1 LLKVTMGRIR
11 DALTALFSSKR
22 DPYVRWSEIPRIK
35 LILAEQDEALASLYD
50 KLNTAMARW
59 RKREQRERAA
69 TEQAPPAG
77 SSKAAL
83 RHRAAQLRFP
93 DLATRFDLPPNG
105 NGHDVSSDQA
115 GESE

>member
-1 LLKVTMGRIR
+1 MGRIR
-11 DALTALFSSKR
+11 DAWLALTQSKR

-69 TEQAPPAG
+69 TEQAPPAA

-83 RHRAAQLRFP
+83 RRRAASSRFP
-93 DLATRFDLPPNG
+93 GLDLGLFESQER
-105 NGHDVSSDQA
+105 NGHDEHGDQA
-115 GESE
+115 GEE